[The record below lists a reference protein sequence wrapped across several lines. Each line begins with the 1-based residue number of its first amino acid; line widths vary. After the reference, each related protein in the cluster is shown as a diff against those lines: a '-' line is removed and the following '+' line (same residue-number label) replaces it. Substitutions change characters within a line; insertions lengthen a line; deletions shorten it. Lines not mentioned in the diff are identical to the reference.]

1 MNRPKKEKGIRRTHN
16 VMVRFKQRCL
26 PPHTLESSRMCKSTE
41 DFPIRQGLLK
51 IRRRKIFK
59 NNNLFEI
66 VKLNI
71 TTRQAAEAYGFRP
84 NRSSMICC
92 PFHADRNPSMKVD
105 FRFHCFGCGAD
116 GDVIDFTAKLFQL
129 SLRQAAEKLATD
141 FGLSATDN
149 FQPLPCKP
157 VEKPLSPKDQ
167 FYKILCGY
175 RSLLADWRMAYAP
188 KNPEASLHPCFV
200 ASLHYAD
207 RVQYLLDILL
217 QESPNEKQQL
227 LNGKEVTALGEA
239 IERCKETEEAA

>member
-1 MNRPKKEKGIRRTHN
+1 MRKPVQG
-16 VMVRFKQRCL
+16 
-26 PPHTLESSRMCKSTE
+26 
-41 DFPIRQGLLK
+41 FPIRQGLLK
-51 IRRRKIFK
+51 IRRRSIFK

-66 VKLNI
+66 VKRNI

-116 GDVIDFTAKLFQL
+116 GDVIDFVAKLFQL
-129 SLRQAAEKLATD
+129 SLRQAVEKLAADFELSGTD
-141 FGLSATDN
+141 DFSRIRYKL
-149 FQPLPCKP
+149 
-157 VEKPLSPKDQ
+157 VEKSSNSKEQ
-167 FYKILCGY
+167 FYKILCSY
-175 RSLLADWRMAYAP
+175 RSLLANWRITYVP
-188 KNPEASLHPCFV
+188 QNPEETLHPCFV
-200 ASLHYAD
+200 ASMHYAE

-217 QESPNEKQQL
+217 QGSSHEKQQL

>member
-105 FRFHCFGCGAD
+105 SRFHCFGCGAD

-129 SLRQAAEKLATD
+129 SLLQAAEKLAAD

-157 VEKPLSPKDQ
+157 VEKPLSPKEQ
-167 FYKILCGY
+167 LYKILCSY
-175 RSLLADWRMAYAP
+175 RTLLADWRMAYAP
-188 KNPEASLHPCFV
+188 KNQEASLHPCFV

-217 QESPNEKQQL
+217 LGSLPEKQQL
-227 LNGKEVTALGEA
+227 LNGKEVTALGKA
-239 IERCKETEEAA
+239 IERCKETEKAA

>member
-1 MNRPKKEKGIRRTHN
+1 
-16 VMVRFKQRCL
+16 
-26 PPHTLESSRMCKSTE
+26 MCKSTE

-51 IRRRKIFK
+51 IRRRPTFK
-59 NNNLFEI
+59 NNNLFEA

-84 NRSSMICC
+84 NRSSMVCC

-105 FRFHCFGCGAD
+105 SQFHCFGCGAD

-129 SLRQAAEKLATD
+129 SLRKAAEKLATD

-149 FQPLPCKP
+149 FQPLSCKP
-157 VEKPLSPKDQ
+157 VEKPLSPKEQ

-175 RSLLADWRMAYAP
+175 RSLLANWRMAYAP

-200 ASLHYAD
+200 ASMHYAD

-217 QESPNEKQQL
+217 HGNVYEKQQL
-227 LNGKEVTALGEA
+227 FNGKEVTALGEA
-239 IERCKETEEAA
+239 IERCKEIEAAA